1 MYGNRDTI
9 NVPVIFFSFLAISES
24 NKSRDLSSLCMLS
37 LGHYKQTFQSWF
49 SQLIPYS
56 DLSRNTSS
64 ISRNIYRKLSV
75 CLSACSCNCV
85 WSIYLLWM
93 IEIRLWSY
101 FMFIEATNTESNG
114 ESKSCAK
121 QSIKIASMGEPWF
134 HIHAMQHLQLSF
146 SSCESYKK
154 I

>member
-37 LGHYKQTFQSWF
+37 LGHFKNNSIMILT
-49 SQLIPYS
+49 IPYS

-64 ISRNIYRKLSV
+64 ICRNIYRKLSV

-121 QSIKIASMGEPWF
+121 QSIKIASMGKPWF